1 MSCPNCPPSGP
12 APKGRASSPIG
23 ASLLHRVNGT
33 HITVTRES
41 TQAVDV
47 LEDEVGAVAGE
58 PSILLVGNP
67 NVGKS
72 TLFNIVTGARQRVIN
87 APGTTVEVMA
97 GRWGAVGARVLDL
110 PGTYSLIAASRD
122 EQVVVD
128 TVAGA
133 SGSFTDPV
141 RGRSVDLVLVVL
153 DATALTRSLYLL
165 GQVARTGRPV
175 AAVITLADVAAQQ
188 GEPVD
193 AAALSRT
200 LGIPVIAIDPRSSK
214 GVEGLDEMV
223 SAAVHT
229 RPRVS
234 GVRPD
239 PLAPG
244 YNALAAAAVSGSR
257 PRIDEDA
264 ADAGRILADP
274 AALLRP
280 EADADEAPACPHCAG
295 AAPDSSETA
304 AAALVRDPLE
314 EAEDIF
320 AWVDD
325 VQRSASGTTAAQA
338 VPSRSDRID
347 RLLLHPLVGIP
358 VFFAVMWLLFKVAGE
373 WVGPIQDFFDG
384 LFSSTD
390 PGAVSLAAGVN
401 AVLGLAGWEDT
412 WLRGLLV
419 GGLCTGLGVVAS
431 FLPLMFVIFL
441 MISVLEDSGYMARA
455 AFLGDRVM
463 RAIGLDGRVI
473 MPLIMGF
480 GCNLPS
486 LAATRA
492 LPSEKQRLVTTLI
505 TPYTS
510 CAARLT
516 IYLMIARIFF
526 PANTGTVVFA
536 LYVLSLA
543 MVVLGA
549 LVLKPFITQGEA
561 QAPLM
566 LVLPPYQMP
575 RLLVTLKNTWL
586 RAWAFVKG
594 AGKIIVVMTLVV
606 WFMGAVPV
614 TAGHGFAQED
624 LPMEDSLYG
633 RTAQVLEPVFA
644 PTGFGEWHL
653 TGALMTGFVAKE
665 TVISS
670 IVTSYNMD
678 PQTQGGNAED
688 GGTDLGSLPELVRGS
703 FAESAGTTVSG
714 ASAAPL
720 AAFAFLVFVLTYTP
734 CLATVAE
741 QTRQIGGKRAAAAV
755 AVQLVVAWV
764 LATAIFQIGRLVL

>member
-1 MSCPNCPPSGP
+1 MSCPKCNPP
-12 APKGRASSPIG
+12 APEPSRKPHGRLGHAGDSQSTQR
-23 ASLLHRVNGT
+23 SVLTL
-33 HITVTRES
+33 TRES
-41 TQAVDV
+41 TQAVDA
-47 LEDEVGAVAGE
+47 LADEDHAVTGE
-58 PSILLVGNP
+58 PTILLVGNP

-97 GRWGAVGARVLDL
+97 GHWGALDARVLDL
-110 PGTYSLIAASRD
+110 PGTYSLIANSRD

-133 SGSFTDPV
+133 PGSFTDPV
-141 RGRSVDLVLVVL
+141 RGRGVDLVLVVL

-175 AAVITLADVAAQQ
+175 AAVITLADVAAHE
-188 GEPVD
+188 GEAVD
-193 AAALSRT
+193 AAALSKV
-200 LGIPVIAIDPRSSK
+200 LGIPVMAIDPRSRA
-214 GVEGLDEMV
+214 GVEGLDDMT
-223 SAAVHT
+223 AAALRA
-229 RPRVS
+229 RPRVV
-234 GVRPD
+234 GVQPD

-244 YNALAAAAVSGSR
+244 YSAVAADAARQARPARGDGSAADPGAIGAALEEPVCPHCASPSSGERGIAAPPDSSEAAAAVL
-257 PRIDEDA
+257 
-264 ADAGRILADP
+264 AG
-274 AALLRP
+274 
-280 EADADEAPACPHCAG
+280 
-295 AAPDSSETA
+295 
-304 AAALVRDPLE
+304 DPLE
-314 EAEDIF
+314 GAEALF

-325 VQRSASGTTAAQA
+325 VQRSASLTAVEQA
-338 VPSRSDRID
+338 RPSRSDRID
-347 RLLLHPLVGIP
+347 RFLLHPVVGIP
-358 VFFAVMWLLFKVAGE
+358 VFFALMWLLFEIAGN

-384 LFSSTD
+384 IFSSTD
-390 PGAVSLAAGVN
+390 EGAVSLANGVQ
-401 AVLGLAGWEDT
+401 AVLGVVGWQGT
-412 WLRGLLV
+412 WLDGLLV

-431 FLPLMFVIFL
+431 FLPLMFAIFL
-441 MISVLEDSGYMARA
+441 MISILEDSGYMARA

-486 LAATRA
+486 LAATRT

-526 PANTGTVVFA
+526 PSNTGTVVFG
-536 LYVLSLA
+536 LYCLSLV

-549 LVLKPFITQGEA
+549 LVLKPFITKDES

-575 RLLVTLKNTWL
+575 RLLVILKNTWM

-594 AGKIIVVMTLVV
+594 AGKIIVAMTLVV
-606 WFMGAVPV
+606 WFMGAIPM
-614 TAGHGFAQED
+614 TSGYAFAQED

-678 PQTQGGNAED
+678 PETAGGDAED
-688 GGTDLGSLPELVRGS
+688 GGADLGSLPDLVRGS
-703 FAESAGTTVSG
+703 FEQSAGAQPG
-714 ASAAPL
+714 AASL

-741 QTRQIGGKRAAAAV
+741 QARQIGGKRAAAAV
-755 AVQLVVAWV
+755 AVQVGVAWV
-764 LATAIFQIGRLVL
+764 LATAIFQIGRLLL

>member
-1 MSCPNCPPSGP
+1 MSCPKCNPSGGAPQRPSRRP
-12 APKGRASSPIG
+12 ATPSSLLRRASGARRVPI
-23 ASLLHRVNGT
+23 AL
-33 HITVTRES
+33 TREAPV
-41 TQAVDV
+41 AVDV
-47 LEDEVGAVAGE
+47 LEDEAGAVAGE
-58 PSILLVGNP
+58 PTILLVGNP

-72 TLFNIVTGARQRVIN
+72 TIFNIVTGARQRVVN

-110 PGTYSLIAASRD
+110 PGTYSLIANSRD

-133 SGSFTDPV
+133 PGSFTDPV
-141 RGRSVDLVLVVL
+141 RGRSADLILVVL

-175 AAVITLADVAAQQ
+175 AAVITLADVAERE
-188 GEPVD
+188 GERID
-193 AAALSRT
+193 ASALSKA
-200 LGIPVIAIDPRSSK
+200 LGIPVMAIDPRTSK
-214 GVEGLDEMV
+214 GVEGLDDMV
-223 SAAVHT
+223 ASALSAGPHVRDVDPDPSAPGYGGADASGPGRDAVGAL
-229 RPRVS
+229 VE
-234 GVRPD
+234 D
-239 PLAPG
+239 PLA
-244 YNALAAAAVSGSR
+244 
-257 PRIDEDA
+257 
-264 ADAGRILADP
+264 
-274 AALLRP
+274 
-280 EADADEAPACPHCAG
+280 
-295 AAPDSSETA
+295 
-304 AAALVRDPLE
+304 

-320 AWVDD
+320 AWVED
-325 VQRSASGTTAAQA
+325 VQREASGTTAAQA
-338 VPSRSDRID
+338 ALSRSDRID
-347 RLLLHPLVGIP
+347 RFLLHPVVGIP
-358 VFFAVMWLLFKVAGE
+358 VFFALMWLLFKIAGE

-390 PGAVSLAAGVN
+390 PGAVSVAAGVN
-401 AVLGLAGWEDT
+401 ALLGLAGWEDT
-412 WLRGLLV
+412 WVQGLLV

-431 FLPLMFVIFL
+431 FLPLMFAIFL
-441 MISVLEDSGYMARA
+441 MISILEDSGYMARA

-486 LAATRA
+486 LAATRT
-492 LPSEKQRLVTTLI
+492 LPSDRQRLVTTLI

-526 PANTGTVVFA
+526 PENTGTVVFG
-536 LYVLSLA
+536 LYMMSLLL
-543 MVVLGA
+543 VVLAA
-549 LVLKPFITQGEA
+549 LALKPFLTKRES

-575 RLLVTLKNTWL
+575 RLLIILKNTWM

-594 AGKIIVVMTLVV
+594 AGRIIVAMTLVV
-606 WFMGAVPV
+606 WFMGAIPV
-614 TAGHGFAQED
+614 VSGFSFAQED

-633 RTAQVLEPVFA
+633 RTAQVLVPVFE

-678 PQTQGGNAED
+678 PETAGGDAED
-688 GGTDLGSLPELVRGS
+688 GGTDLGSLPDLVRGS
-703 FAESAGTTVSG
+703 FDQSAGTDA
-714 ASAAPL
+714 ASL
-720 AAFAFLVFVLTYTP
+720 AAFAFMVFVLAYTP
-734 CLATVAE
+734 CMATVAE
-741 QTRQIGGKRAAAAV
+741 QARQIGGKRTAAAV
-755 AVQLVVAWV
+755 GVQLAVAWV
-764 LATAIFQIGRLVL
+764 LATAIFQIGRLFL